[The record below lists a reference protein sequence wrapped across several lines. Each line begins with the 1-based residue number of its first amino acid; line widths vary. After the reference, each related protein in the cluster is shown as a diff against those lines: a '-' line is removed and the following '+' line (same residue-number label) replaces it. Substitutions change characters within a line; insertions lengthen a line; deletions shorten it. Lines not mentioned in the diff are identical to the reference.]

1 MGLGKEEDELGDG
14 VGDGATQGK
23 GDEPG
28 GEDVAGDGPSDA
40 ANSSGGADTHE
51 GGGFV
56 NEFDV
61 LGKLAAVTLDTQEIN
76 AGGDVFDVIE
86 DVVEAVGQ
94 VVDVFAVDGGDK
106 GAVGFVV

>member
-1 MGLGKEEDELGDG
+1 MEEE
-14 VGDGATQGK
+14 VHK
-23 GDEPG
+23 
-28 GEDVAGDGPSDA
+28 
-40 ANSSGGADTHE
+40 GGAGELVAFFLELVEGVDDDLHVTHLFAFVGEVADQVDDE

-94 VVDVFAVDGGDK
+94 GVDVFAVDGGDK